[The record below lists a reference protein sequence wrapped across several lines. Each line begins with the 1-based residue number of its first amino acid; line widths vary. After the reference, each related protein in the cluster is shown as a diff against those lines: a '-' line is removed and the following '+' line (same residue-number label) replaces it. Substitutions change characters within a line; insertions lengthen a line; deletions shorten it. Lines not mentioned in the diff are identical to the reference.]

1 MALRSV
7 ILILATP
14 ITFEAKGRPKMRWLY
29 TAIIASSAILMC
41 GEAIGQ
47 AVDVSLY
54 GVTPNSG
61 QNSSPS
67 VAKAIDFALRH
78 HRSKILFER
87 GRYDFW
93 PQGAVIRHLFI
104 SNHDGVAERA
114 VAIFIEHVSGLEL
127 DGNGSEFVFHDSML
141 PIVISHSDRVTLRNF
156 SIDYASPHI
165 VQANVVSKNDDF
177 VDLHID
183 NPTSYG
189 VKDDHLFILAEGA
202 SPGSEQV
209 ARGSVVFDPAGKWL
223 VAGTGDNWE
232 IDKTKAQRI
241 DRDDVRLFGLTQ
253 QTRPGDVLILWNG
266 DRPNPAL
273 LVSQSSHINISSAQV
288 YSAQGMGFIAQ
299 YSEDIHLDGFNVILK
314 PGSGRY
320 ISTTGDAVHFSNCR
334 GQIAVENGLFEN
346 MLDDGI
352 NVHGSYL
359 RIADKL
365 APDTL
370 VLEFGHPQTFGL
382 PFAFPGDTL
391 RFIQPK
397 TLEPYAV
404 AKVAEMHSLDDK
416 HLWVRFTEAL
426 PSSVAVKD
434 AAENLVWQA
443 NVIYRNNHIRHNR
456 ARGALFG
463 SQASTLVEDN
473 FFDHL
478 SGPALLL
485 NADAS
490 DWFENAPAQ
499 NVLVRHNRFLDTNM
513 GPYGQGSISIL
524 FPVQGT
530 RGRQYFNARN
540 IRIEDNSFE
549 QFQQPLVYA
558 ASVEGL
564 SFKHNHVLFNHDF
577 PANLPADAPIFSLSH
592 TRCVDVSQNE
602 LQSIGHASTPNSSL
616 LSFKD
621 PGTPFD
627 RAGCID
633 SFRPLNVK

>member
-1 MALRSV
+1 
-7 ILILATP
+7 
-14 ITFEAKGRPKMRWLY
+14 MRWLY
-29 TAIIASSAILMC
+29 AAIIASSAILMR

-54 GVTPNSG
+54 GAAPDSG
-61 QNSSPS
+61 QNSSAS
-67 VAKAIDFALRH
+67 VARAIDFALRR
-78 HRSKILFER
+78 HRSKILFKR

-93 PQGAVIRHLFI
+93 PQGAVISHLFI

-114 VAIFIEHVSGLEL
+114 VAMSIEHASGLEL
-127 DGNGSEFVFHDSML
+127 DGHGSEFVFHDSML
-141 PIVISHSDRVTLRNF
+141 PFVISQSDRVTLRNF

-165 VQANVVSKNDDF
+165 VQAKVVSRNDGF

-183 NPTSYG
+183 NPTSYT
-189 VKDDHLFILAEGA
+189 VKDDHLFILAEDG

-209 ARGSVVFDPAGKWL
+209 ARGSVVFDPEGKWL

-232 IDKTKAQRI
+232 VDKATAQRI
-241 DRDDVRLFGLTQ
+241 DRDNVRLFGLTQ

-266 DRPNPAL
+266 DRPSPAI
-273 LVSQSSHINISSAQV
+273 LVSQSRHINVSGAQV

-299 YSEDIHLDGFNVILK
+299 YSEDIHLDRFNVILK

-320 ISTTGDAVHFSNCR
+320 VSTTGDAVHFSNCR
-334 GQIAVENGLFEN
+334 GQIIVENGLFEN

-359 RIADKL
+359 RIAEKV

-382 PFAFPGDTL
+382 PFAFSGDTL

-397 TLEPYAV
+397 TLEAYAT
-404 AKVAEMHSLDDK
+404 AKVTETHSIDDK

-434 AAENLVWQA
+434 AVENPAWQPD
-443 NVIYRNNHIRHNR
+443 VIYRNNHIRHNR

-463 SQASTLVEDN
+463 SQVSTVVENN

-490 DWFENAPAQ
+490 DWFENAPAR

-513 GPYGQGSISIL
+513 GPYGQGSISII
-524 FPVQGT
+524 FPVEETNGAE
-530 RGRQYFNARN
+530 YFNARN

-549 QFQQPLVYA
+549 QFQRPLLYA
-558 ASVEGL
+558 TSVDGL
-564 SFKHNHVLFNHDF
+564 SFKHNRVLFNHAY
-577 PANLPADAPIFSLSH
+577 PGNLPANAPVFSLSH
-592 TRCVDVSQNE
+592 TRCVDVSQNV
-602 LQSIGHASTPNSSL
+602 LRSIGHASTPDSTL
-616 LSFKD
+616 LNIKE
-621 PGTPFD
+621 PGTPLD
-627 RAGCID
+627 AASC
-633 SFRPLNVK
+633 SVSAK

>member
-1 MALRSV
+1 
-7 ILILATP
+7 
-14 ITFEAKGRPKMRWLY
+14 MRWLY
-29 TAIIASSAILMC
+29 TAIIASSALLML

-47 AVDVSLY
+47 TVDVSRY
-54 GVTPNSG
+54 GATPDSD
-61 QNSSPS
+61 QNSSAG
-67 VAKAIDFALRH
+67 VARAVDFALRH
-78 HRSKILFER
+78 HRSKILFKR

-93 PQGAVIRHLFI
+93 PQGAVIKHLFI

-114 VAIFIEHVSGLEL
+114 VGIFIEHGNGLEL

-141 PIVISHSDRVTLRNF
+141 PVVISHSDRVTLRNF
-156 SIDYASPHI
+156 SIDYARPHI
-165 VQANVVSKNDDF
+165 VQAKVVSKNDGF

-183 NPTSYG
+183 NPASYR
-189 VKDDHLFILAEGA
+189 VKDDHLFILAEQDT
-202 SPGSEQV
+202 PGSEQV
-209 ARGSVVFDPAGKWL
+209 ARGSVVFDPEEKWL

-232 IDKTKAQRI
+232 VDKTTAERI

-253 QTRPGDVLILWNG
+253 QTRLGDVLILWNG
-266 DRPNPAL
+266 DRPSPAI
-273 LVSQSSHINISSAQV
+273 LVSQSRQIDVSSAQV
-288 YSAQGMGFIAQ
+288 YSAQGMGLIAQ
-299 YSEDIHLDGFNVILK
+299 YSEDIHLDRFNVILK

-334 GQIAVENGLFEN
+334 GQIIVENGLFEN

-359 RIADKL
+359 RIAEKV

-397 TLEPYAV
+397 TLEPYAL

-416 HLWVRFTEAL
+416 HLWMRFTEAL
-426 PSSVAVKD
+426 ASPVAVKD
-434 AAENLVWQA
+434 AVENPAWQP

-463 SQASTLVEDN
+463 SQASTVVEDN

-478 SGPALLL
+478 SGPALLF

-490 DWFENAPAQ
+490 DWFENAPAR

-513 GPYGQGSISIL
+513 GPYGLGSISIM
-524 FPVQGT
+524 FPIEGT
-530 RGRQYFNARN
+530 REGQYFNARN
-540 IRIEDNSFE
+540 LRIEDNSFE
-549 QFQQPLVYA
+549 QFQQPLLYA
-558 ASVEGL
+558 TSVEGL
-564 SFKHNHVLFNHDF
+564 SFRHNRVLFNHDYLT
-577 PANLPADAPIFSLSH
+577 NLPADAPVFSLNH
-592 TRCVDVSQNE
+592 TRCVDVSQNV
-602 LQSIGHASTPNSSL
+602 LLRIDNTSTPDSTLVNV
-616 LSFKD
+616 KK
-621 PGTPFD
+621 PGTPVD
-627 RAGCID
+627 LASCLA
-633 SFRPLNVK
+633 SAE